1 MTGNIDLAI
10 LQMINGSESS
20 FLDGLMV
27 TLTSGFTW
35 IPLYIALLYLVISN
49 NDNMTKIMLIILC
62 GIGCVVFSGGIC
74 DFIIKP
80 MIGRIRPIND
90 DMLDGIIYT
99 VGDMS
104 NKDFSFFSS
113 HAANTT
119 SLTMFF
125 ALLVR
130 NRKFTVAMTVWA
142 LVNCY
147 TRLYLGMHYPFD
159 VLVGIAWGALVGLLL
174 YSVYLRVYD
183 RMFPDVE
190 FISTQYTSKG
200 YTIITIDIVLLTM
213 SVLYLYAILRSFI
226 GCLLYT
232 SDAADE

>member
-10 LQMINGSESS
+10 LQMVNGSESS

-80 MIGRIRPIND
+80 MIGRTRPIND

-125 ALLVR
+125 TLLVR
-130 NRKFTVAMTVWA
+130 NRKFTFAMTAWA
-142 LVNCY
+142 LINCY

-174 YSVYLRVYD
+174 YLVYLKVYD

-190 FISTQYTSKG
+190 FISSQYTSKG

-213 SVLYLYAILRSFI
+213 SLLFLYAILRSFI
-226 GCLLYT
+226 
-232 SDAADE
+232 S

>member
-130 NRKFTVAMTVWA
+130 NRKFTVAMTVWT
-142 LVNCY
+142 LINCY

-174 YSVYLRVYD
+174 YFVYLRVYD
-183 RMFPDVE
+183 RMFPDME

-226 GCLLYT
+226 G
-232 SDAADE
+232 

>member
-10 LQMINGSESS
+10 LQMVNGSESS

-49 NDNMTKIMLIILC
+49 NDNMTKIMLIILS

-80 MIGRIRPIND
+80 MIGRTRPIND

-125 ALLVR
+125 SLLVR
-130 NRKFTVAMTVWA
+130 NRKFTVAMTAWA
-142 LVNCY
+142 LINCY
-147 TRLYLGMHYPFD
+147 FY
-159 VLVGIAWGALVGLLL
+159 I
-174 YSVYLRVYD
+174 
-183 RMFPDVE
+183 
-190 FISTQYTSKG
+190 
-200 YTIITIDIVLLTM
+200 
-213 SVLYLYAILRSFI
+213 
-226 GCLLYT
+226 
-232 SDAADE
+232 

>member
-62 GIGCVVFSGGIC
+62 RIGCVVFSGGIC

-130 NRKFTVAMTVWA
+130 NRKFTVAMTVWT
-142 LVNCY
+142 LINCY

-174 YSVYLRVYD
+174 YFVYLRVYD

-226 GCLLYT
+226 G
-232 SDAADE
+232 

>member
-49 NDNMTKIMLIILC
+49 NNNMTKIMLIILC

-130 NRKFTVAMTVWA
+130 NRKFTVAMTVWT
-142 LVNCY
+142 LINCY

-174 YSVYLRVYD
+174 YFVYLRVYD

-226 GCLLYT
+226 G
-232 SDAADE
+232 

>member
-130 NRKFTVAMTVWA
+130 NRKFTVAMTVWT
-142 LVNCY
+142 LINCY

-226 GCLLYT
+226 
-232 SDAADE
+232 S

>member
-130 NRKFTVAMTVWA
+130 NRKFTVAMTVWT
-142 LVNCY
+142 LINCY

-159 VLVGIAWGALVGLLL
+159 VLVGIAWGAFVGLLL
-174 YSVYLRVYD
+174 YFVYLRVYD

-226 GCLLYT
+226 G
-232 SDAADE
+232 

>member
-130 NRKFTVAMTVWA
+130 NRKFTVAMTVWT
-142 LVNCY
+142 LINCY

-174 YSVYLRVYD
+174 YFVYLRVYD

-226 GCLLYT
+226 
-232 SDAADE
+232 S

>member
-1 MTGNIDLAI
+1 MKGNIDLAI

-130 NRKFTVAMTVWA
+130 NRKFTVAMTVWT
-142 LVNCY
+142 LINCY

-174 YSVYLRVYD
+174 YFVYLRVYD

-226 GCLLYT
+226 G
-232 SDAADE
+232 

>member
-10 LQMINGSESS
+10 LQMVNGSESS

-80 MIGRIRPIND
+80 MIGRTRPIND

-130 NRKFTVAMTVWA
+130 NRKFTVAMTVWT
-142 LVNCY
+142 LINCY

-174 YSVYLRVYD
+174 YFVYLRVYD

-226 GCLLYT
+226 G
-232 SDAADE
+232 

>member
-80 MIGRIRPIND
+80 MIGRVRPIND

-130 NRKFTVAMTVWA
+130 NRKFTVAMTVWT
-142 LVNCY
+142 LINCY

-174 YSVYLRVYD
+174 YFVYLRVYD

-226 GCLLYT
+226 G
-232 SDAADE
+232 

>member
-10 LQMINGSESS
+10 LQMVNGSESS

-80 MIGRIRPIND
+80 MIGRTRPIND

-125 ALLVR
+125 SLLVR
-130 NRKFTVAMTVWA
+130 TRKFTVAMTAWA
-142 LVNCY
+142 LINCY

-174 YSVYLRVYD
+174 YLVYLKVYD

-190 FISTQYTSKG
+190 FISSQYTSKG

-213 SVLYLYAILRSFI
+213 SLLFLYAILRSFI
-226 GCLLYT
+226 
-232 SDAADE
+232 S

>member
-130 NRKFTVAMTVWA
+130 NRKFTVAMIVWT
-142 LVNCY
+142 LINCY

-226 GCLLYT
+226 G
-232 SDAADE
+232 

>member
-62 GIGCVVFSGGIC
+62 EIGCVVFSGGIC

-130 NRKFTVAMTVWA
+130 NRKFTVAMTVWT
-142 LVNCY
+142 LINCY

-174 YSVYLRVYD
+174 YFVYLRVYD

-226 GCLLYT
+226 G
-232 SDAADE
+232 

>member
-90 DMLDGIIYT
+90 DMLDRIIYT

-130 NRKFTVAMTVWA
+130 NRKFTVAMTVWT
-142 LVNCY
+142 LINCY

-174 YSVYLRVYD
+174 YFVYLRVYD

-226 GCLLYT
+226 G
-232 SDAADE
+232 

>member
-80 MIGRIRPIND
+80 MIGRIRPTND

-130 NRKFTVAMTVWA
+130 NRKFTVAMTVWT
-142 LVNCY
+142 LINCY

-174 YSVYLRVYD
+174 YFVYLRVYD

-226 GCLLYT
+226 G
-232 SDAADE
+232 

>member
-130 NRKFTVAMTVWA
+130 NRKFTVAMTVWT
-142 LVNCY
+142 LINCY

-174 YSVYLRVYD
+174 YFVYLRVYD

-213 SVLYLYAILRSFI
+213 SLLFLYAILRSFI
-226 GCLLYT
+226 G
-232 SDAADE
+232 

>member
-174 YSVYLRVYD
+174 YFVYLRVYD

-226 GCLLYT
+226 G
-232 SDAADE
+232 

>member
-130 NRKFTVAMTVWA
+130 NRKFTVAMTVWT
-142 LVNCY
+142 LINCY

-226 GCLLYT
+226 G
-232 SDAADE
+232 

>member
-10 LQMINGSESS
+10 LQMVNGSESS

-80 MIGRIRPIND
+80 MIGRTRPIND

-125 ALLVR
+125 SLLVR
-130 NRKFTVAMTVWA
+130 NRKFAVAMTAWA
-142 LVNCY
+142 LINCY

-174 YSVYLRVYD
+174 YLVYLKVYD

-190 FISTQYTSKG
+190 FISSLYTSKG

-213 SVLYLYAILRSFI
+213 SLLFLYAILRSFI
-226 GCLLYT
+226 
-232 SDAADE
+232 S

>member
-10 LQMINGSESS
+10 LQMINSSESS

-130 NRKFTVAMTVWA
+130 NRKFTVAMTVWT
-142 LVNCY
+142 LINCY

-174 YSVYLRVYD
+174 YFVYLRVYD

-226 GCLLYT
+226 G
-232 SDAADE
+232 

>member
-130 NRKFTVAMTVWA
+130 NRKFTVAMTVWT
-142 LVNCY
+142 LINCY

-174 YSVYLRVYD
+174 YFVYLRVYD

-200 YTIITIDIVLLTM
+200 YTIFTIDIVLLTM

-226 GCLLYT
+226 G
-232 SDAADE
+232 

>member
-226 GCLLYT
+226 G
-232 SDAADE
+232 

>member
-130 NRKFTVAMTVWA
+130 NRKFTVAMTVWT
-142 LVNCY
+142 LINCY

-213 SVLYLYAILRSFI
+213 SVLYLYAIVRSFI
-226 GCLLYT
+226 G
-232 SDAADE
+232 

>member
-10 LQMINGSESS
+10 LQMVNGSESS

-62 GIGCVVFSGGIC
+62 GIGCVMFSGGIC

-80 MIGRIRPIND
+80 MIGRTRPIND

-125 ALLVR
+125 SLLVR
-130 NRKFTVAMTVWA
+130 NRKFTVAMTAWA
-142 LVNCY
+142 LINCY

-174 YSVYLRVYD
+174 YLVYLKVYD

-190 FISTQYTSKG
+190 FISSQYTSKG

-213 SVLYLYAILRSFI
+213 SLWFLYAILRSFI
-226 GCLLYT
+226 
-232 SDAADE
+232 S

>member
-130 NRKFTVAMTVWA
+130 NRKFTVAMTVWT
-142 LVNCY
+142 LINCY
-147 TRLYLGMHYPFD
+147 TRLYLGMKYPFD

-174 YSVYLRVYD
+174 YFVYLRVYD

-226 GCLLYT
+226 
-232 SDAADE
+232 S

>member
-10 LQMINGSESS
+10 LQMVNGSESS

-130 NRKFTVAMTVWA
+130 NRKFTVAMTVWT
-142 LVNCY
+142 LINCY

-174 YSVYLRVYD
+174 YLVYLKVYD

-190 FISTQYTSKG
+190 FISSQYTSKG

-213 SVLYLYAILRSFI
+213 SLLFLYAILRSFI
-226 GCLLYT
+226 G
-232 SDAADE
+232 

>member
-10 LQMINGSESS
+10 LQMVNGSESS

-130 NRKFTVAMTVWA
+130 NRKFTVAMTVWT
-142 LVNCY
+142 LINCY

-159 VLVGIAWGALVGLLL
+159 VLVGIAWGAFVGLLL
-174 YSVYLRVYD
+174 YFVYLRVYD

-190 FISTQYTSKG
+190 FISSQYTSKG

-226 GCLLYT
+226 G
-232 SDAADE
+232 

>member
-130 NRKFTVAMTVWA
+130 NRKFTVAMTVWT
-142 LVNCY
+142 LINCY

-174 YSVYLRVYD
+174 YFVYLRVYD

-226 GCLLYT
+226 G
-232 SDAADE
+232 

>member
-1 MTGNIDLAI
+1 MTRNIDLAI

-130 NRKFTVAMTVWA
+130 NRKFTVAMTVWT
-142 LVNCY
+142 LINCY

-174 YSVYLRVYD
+174 YFVYLRVYD

-226 GCLLYT
+226 G
-232 SDAADE
+232 

>member
-10 LQMINGSESS
+10 LQMVNGSESS

-130 NRKFTVAMTVWA
+130 NRKFTVAMTVWT
-142 LVNCY
+142 LINCY

-174 YSVYLRVYD
+174 YFVYLRVYD

-226 GCLLYT
+226 G
-232 SDAADE
+232 

>member
-1 MTGNIDLAI
+1 
-10 LQMINGSESS
+10 
-20 FLDGLMV
+20 
-27 TLTSGFTW
+27 
-35 IPLYIALLYLVISN
+35 
-49 NDNMTKIMLIILC
+49 
-62 GIGCVVFSGGIC
+62 
-74 DFIIKP
+74 
-80 MIGRIRPIND
+80 
-90 DMLDGIIYT
+90 MLDGIIYT

-125 ALLVR
+125 SLLVR
-130 NRKFTVAMTVWA
+130 NRKFTVAMTAWA
-142 LVNCY
+142 LINCY

-174 YSVYLRVYD
+174 YLVYLKVYD

-190 FISTQYTSKG
+190 FISSQYTSKG

-213 SVLYLYAILRSFI
+213 SLLFLYAILRSYI
-226 GCLLYT
+226 G
-232 SDAADE
+232 